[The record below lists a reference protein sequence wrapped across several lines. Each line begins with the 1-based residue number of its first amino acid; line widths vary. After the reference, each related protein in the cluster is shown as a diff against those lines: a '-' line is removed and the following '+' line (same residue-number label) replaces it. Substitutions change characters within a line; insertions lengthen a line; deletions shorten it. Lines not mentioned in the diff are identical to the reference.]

1 MASIYTVAKLVEIL
15 GKFSVC
21 ISCTSFRPMLFGS
34 FQSGASGLTQSIAK
48 DSCSMAAEGVIAQ
61 KKKAEEILKVSC
73 SLILDNGSVIRPW
86 PNHTKRGFVE
96 THWDR
101 IEELVGKC
109 KGETTPEAFETEDKL
124 FGFVL
129 PVRTADSQE
138 WYLTSSKTAESL
150 DSINQLLLAVD
161 TILSQQYTIEQQQI
175 QLDASAMQ
183 ISRTFEEQCWL
194 RELTKHLGLCR
205 SNNSAQ
211 QLAAEILQPLR
222 SIVTCKQIAFVT
234 AESKLTKQFDLASE
248 IFGEGPWGVVD
259 AEQLVAV
266 HRDEVIWEPLIGN
279 MRYTELPSGVIS
291 SYLIVPVGQVGNPQ
305 GFLVALERMPPAA
318 NNEVGFMYDP
328 EFGSFEVGLM
338 EEASALLSTQSHN
351 IRLFAETQQLV
362 LGTLRSMTR
371 AIDARDSYTQG
382 HSERVAKLGF
392 ELAQALDLPES
403 SRQEIYLAGILH
415 DIGKIGIPDHVLL
428 KAGPLTDEEYETIK
442 QHPVIGYRIIEQLS
456 KLNFTLPGIL
466 HHHERWDGNGYP
478 HKLKGEEIPLVARIL
493 AVADS
498 FDAMTSSRPY
508 RHHMPLER
516 ARKIISEG
524 AGVQWDPDIVR
535 VFLEWLDSKIPDTAN
550 AKDVSPL
557 YDQSDSMWDSVASA
571 VLSLS
576 L

>member
-1 MASIYTVAKLVEIL
+1 
-15 GKFSVC
+15 
-21 ISCTSFRPMLFGS
+21 
-34 FQSGASGLTQSIAK
+34 
-48 DSCSMAAEGVIAQ
+48 MAAEGVIAQ
-61 KKKAEEILKVSC
+61 KNKAEEILRVSC
-73 SLILDNGSVIRPW
+73 SLILDNGSGIRPW
-86 PNHTKRGFVE
+86 PSHSKRGLLE

-101 IEELVGKC
+101 IEEMILKF
-109 KGETTPEAFETEDKL
+109 KWKTTIEAFEMDGNL

-129 PVRTADSQE
+129 PVRTANSQE
-138 WYLTSSKTAESL
+138 WYLAASKTAESL
-150 DSINQLLLAVD
+150 DSMNQLLSAVD
-161 TILSQQYTIEQQQI
+161 TVLAQQYTIEQQQI

-211 QLAAEILQPLR
+211 QLLADVLQPLR
-222 SIVTCKQIAFVT
+222 SIVTCKQIAFVA
-234 AESKLTKQFDLASE
+234 AESTHRGQFHLASA
-248 IFGEGPWGVVD
+248 IFGEGLLGVVD
-259 AEQLVAV
+259 AEELVAV
-266 HRDEVIWEPLIGN
+266 HREEVTWEPLIGN
-279 MRYTELPSGVIS
+279 LRYTELPSGVIC
-291 SYLIVPVGQVGNPQ
+291 SYLIVPVGQVGSPQ

-392 ELAQALDLPES
+392 ELAQALGLPES

-478 HKLKGEEIPLVARIL
+478 HKLKGDEIPLVARIL

-508 RHHMPLER
+508 RQHMPIER
-516 ARKIISEG
+516 ARQIISEG
-524 AGVQWDPDIVR
+524 AGVQWDPEIVQ
-535 VFLEWLDSKIPDTAN
+535 VFLKWLDSKIPHTAS

-557 YDQSDSMWDSVASA
+557 YDQSDSVWDSVASA